1 MERHSRL
8 PWLAVP
14 LTAAALTVVV
24 AYLVWAST
32 SSADRAVASTRPLVN
47 AIEAAIDSDGF
58 APLSLHDLGTTSDGN
73 ASFYNGHR
81 ILYIPDGRHFSLGIV
96 VSDDLIL
103 KYDSRNRSWH
113 DH

>member
-14 LTAAALTVVV
+14 LTAAALAVVV

-32 SSADRAVASTRPLVN
+32 SAADRAVASTRPLVN
-47 AIEAAIDSDGF
+47 AIEASIDSDGI
-58 APLSLHDLGTTSDGN
+58 APLCLHSLGTTSDGN
-73 ASFYNGHR
+73 ASFYNGYR
-81 ILYIPDGRHFSLGIV
+81 ILYLPDGRHFTLGIV

-103 KYDSRNRSWH
+103 KYDSRNHSWQEH
-113 DH
+113 

>member
-1 MERHSRL
+1 MGRASGL
-8 PWLAVP
+8 QWLAAP
-14 LTAAALTVVV
+14 LTAAALAVVV

-47 AIEAAIDSDGF
+47 AIESSIDSDGL
-58 APLSLHDLGTTSDGN
+58 APLSLHSLGTTSDGN
-73 ASFYNGHR
+73 ASFYNGYR
-81 ILYIPDGRHFSLGIV
+81 ILYFPDGRHFTLGIV

-103 KYDSRNRSWH
+103 KYDSRNHSWQ